1 MALLAHKI
9 LTISDVASLGKVLV
23 EVANLYPT
31 KYLTERDF
39 FPLVV
44 AYLTGRVPSLVP
56 EVSTSEGR
64 IDFHLKGSNPTWLE
78 LAVQP
83 RVLADANYPTVRFP
97 GNGARGALYA
107 SQNRPE
113 IRKLMLEATGR
124 TRFLLLLDLHGG
136 YNLTTL
142 KTGYQAEAKKYKN
155 GSPIRVVYVSQAG
168 LPIKPFLAR
177 PSRDKRQL

>member
-1 MALLAHKI
+1 MTVAAHKK
-9 LTISDVASLGKVLV
+9 LTISDVAALGKVLIA
-23 EVANLYPT
+23 VANLYPT

-44 AYLTGRVPSLVP
+44 AYLSGRVPSLVP

-83 RVLADANYPTVRFP
+83 RVLADANYPHVKFP
-97 GNGARGALYA
+97 GNGAKGALYA

-113 IRKLMLEATGR
+113 LRKLMLEKTGK
-124 TRFLLLLDLHGG
+124 TRFLLLVDLHGG
-136 YNLTTL
+136 YNLATL
-142 KTGYQAEAKKYKN
+142 KSGYQSEAKKHRK
-155 GSPIRVVYVSQAG
+155 GAPVRVVYVSQAG
-168 LPIKPFLAR
+168 VAIKPFLAR
-177 PSRDKRQL
+177 A